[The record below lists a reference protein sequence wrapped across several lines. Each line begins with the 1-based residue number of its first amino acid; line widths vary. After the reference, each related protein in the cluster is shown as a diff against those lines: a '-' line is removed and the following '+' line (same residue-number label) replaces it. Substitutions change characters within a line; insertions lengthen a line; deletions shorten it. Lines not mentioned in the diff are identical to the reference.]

1 MTECRVNYFELPATD
16 LPRTNAFYEKAF
28 DWKLTS
34 YGPTY
39 AATSNGI
46 VDVGLQGDRAEI
58 PQTIL
63 PVIGVADL
71 EAALAAVQSA
81 GGEITK
87 AIFSYPGGRRFHF
100 RDPSGNQLAVSR
112 SE

>member
-1 MTECRVNYFELPATD
+1 MTESRVNYFELPATD
-16 LPRTNAFYEKAF
+16 LPRTQAFYEKAF
-28 DWKLTS
+28 DWRLTE

-39 AATSNGI
+39 SATTNGI
-46 VDVGLQGDRAEI
+46 VEIGLQGDRAEI
-58 PQTIL
+58 LEAIL
-63 PVIGVADL
+63 PVIGVDNL

-112 SE
+112 SG